1 MKCVSCC
8 AALGARRRRDGC
20 QCRSLT
26 LEVSAP
32 NGVAG
37 RLRAVGAAGELAA
50 VLLLVVEAAA
60 AAAAAAVAVLW
71 EISASLTKAAGA
83 GAGAKSGVLGTVLGA
98 ESLETPEP
106 GSAMLTGIAAG
117 VVTCLE
123 MFDLPTTGL
132 T

>member
-83 GAGAKSGVLGTVLGA
+83 GAKSGVLGTVLGA

>member
-1 MKCVSCC
+1 M
-8 AALGARRRRDGC
+8 
-20 QCRSLT
+20 
-26 LEVSAP
+26 
-32 NGVAG
+32 
-37 RLRAVGAAGELAA
+37 RAVGAAGELAA
-50 VLLLVVEAAA
+50 VLLLVVE
-60 AAAAAAVAVLW
+60 AAAAAVAVLW